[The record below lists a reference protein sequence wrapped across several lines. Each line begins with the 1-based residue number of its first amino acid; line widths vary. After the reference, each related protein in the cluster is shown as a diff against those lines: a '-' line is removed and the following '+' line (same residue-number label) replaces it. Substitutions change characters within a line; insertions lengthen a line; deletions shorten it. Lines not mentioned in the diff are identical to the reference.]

1 VRALATTLTLICA
14 LALAVAVAGCGG
26 GDDSGDS
33 HDSDTQEIKDVQA
46 KFETSIE
53 EKDTETFCDLLAPS
67 FVEKIGGHEACLKQY
82 GVKNNVFFRAD
93 DTDMSVTHIDFDE
106 KGEAATAYLANK
118 GFIYYRKENG
128 NWYAEPFER

>member
-1 VRALATTLTLICA
+1 MRTLATTLTVICA
-14 LALAVAVAGCGG
+14 LALAVGISACGG
-26 GDDSGDS
+26 DSGDS
-33 HDSDTQEIKDVQA
+33 NASNSQEIKDVQA

-93 DTDMSVTHIDFDE
+93 DTDMSITHIDFDE